1 MEPDS
6 IFLKGQ
12 SPWGTKKSMMTCG
25 LWDFDFD
32 TDPDTEEIKVIRNE
46 YPVLYHPRILPSGI
60 HTATSSPRFPL
71 KDGGNDI
78 DDNIFVY
85 TNYSEFKKN
94 EKYIS
99 FILSSPNTSFG
110 DPHCNL
116 LP

>member
-71 KDGGNDI
+71 KNCGNDI
-78 DDNIFVY
+78 GNLYLLYV
-85 TNYSEFKKN
+85 TGV
-94 EKYIS
+94 EKS
-99 FILSSPNTSFG
+99 K
-110 DPHCNL
+110 
-116 LP
+116 

>member
-46 YPVLYHPRILPSGI
+46 YPVLCHP
-60 HTATSSPRFPL
+60 
-71 KDGGNDI
+71 
-78 DDNIFVY
+78 
-85 TNYSEFKKN
+85 
-94 EKYIS
+94 
-99 FILSSPNTSFG
+99 PNGSIG
-110 DPHCNL
+110 DPPCNL
-116 LP
+116 RPWIPA